1 MSDDITASLGR
12 YIAAEILKDPA
23 RQLAD
28 DEPIISSGLVDSFSL
43 VDLALF
49 VESAFGV
56 RIDDTELTA
65 QVFDS
70 VRELARL
77 VRSRLPAA
85 S

>member
-1 MSDDITASLGR
+1 MSDDIAASLGR
-12 YIAAEILKDPA
+12 YISAEILKDPA
-23 RQLAD
+23 RRLTD
-28 DEPIISSGLVDSFSL
+28 DEPIVSSGLVDSFSL
-43 VDLALF
+43 VDLALY

-70 VRELARL
+70 VGELARL
-77 VRSRLPAA
+77 VRSRLPA